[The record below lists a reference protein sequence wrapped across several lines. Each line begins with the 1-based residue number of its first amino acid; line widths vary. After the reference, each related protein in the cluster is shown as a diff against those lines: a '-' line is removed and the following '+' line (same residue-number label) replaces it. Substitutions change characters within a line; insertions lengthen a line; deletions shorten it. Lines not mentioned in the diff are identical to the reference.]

1 MHTKST
7 KNHECKLQADS
18 TCISNSNSHVQ
29 PTQPSSASFLLSYSS
44 GAGWKEDFEKF
55 KAEKE
60 RTREPVEAKVLNAVL
75 STSST
80 PYRYPPHN
88 APYPCA

>member
-1 MHTKST
+1 MST
-7 KNHECKLQADS
+7 W
-18 TCISNSNSHVQ
+18 T
-29 PTQPSSASFLLSYSS
+29 P

-80 PYRYPPHN
+80 PYRCPPTSFLGFATPTDVPN
-88 APYPCA
+88 LQW